1 MANLVGGAGW
11 VLVWGGA
18 LSWRWV
24 SLSPTKPSTPISRTA
39 RMAPIKI
46 RRPRGLRRNRLDEEA
61 FPPTFT
67 RVCGNVAPGV
77 RAPTR
82 VPAPKLV
89 ISTNISR
96 MARFRSNR

>member
-1 MANLVGGAGW
+1 
-11 VLVWGGA
+11 
-18 LSWRWV
+18 
-24 SLSPTKPSTPISRTA
+24 
-39 RMAPIKI
+39 
-46 RRPRGLRRNRLDEEA
+46 
-61 FPPTFT
+61 
-67 RVCGNVAPGV
+67 V